1 MSPTSSSRGTAEEL
15 QRVLDGAGTAEESAR
30 QARLVRTV
38 GLLTEHPA
46 VQPRA
51 GFSSDLRARLMAAA
65 ETELVP
71 DRTAVVRTLRP
82 VTPARR
88 RVGAVAASLVIVG
101 STAGLA
107 AASGDALPG
116 ETLYPVKRGTEQV
129 GTTLA
134 VGEARKGRSVLDQA
148 ATRLQEAQE
157 LQDEGADDR
166 LVTGALRSFRAS
178 AADGSSRLFA
188 AYEAEQDQ
196 ADVVAV
202 RSFAA
207 AQMKALDTLSQDAE
221 PVVAA
226 ALVDAADTLADLDLR
241 AQDLCPGCQG
251 EELVMPTSVAAG
263 AGRATV
269 DALLARPVAQAGLD
283 RRAME
288 DLRLGELRDLRDAAQ
303 RSAGD
308 VGASE
313 ELQREVPPVEVDQH
327 GPVASTITPRTE
339 TPKVLSDR
347 PVRDL
352 LEGVTGTVTG
362 VTGTLRTT
370 VPEVGPA
377 LDGVEKVTEDLDD
390 TVTGVTGGL
399 LP

>member
-1 MSPTSSSRGTAEEL
+1 MSPSSSPRGTAEEL
-15 QRVLDGAGTAEESAR
+15 QRVLDGDATAEEAAR
-30 QARLVRTV
+30 HARLVRTV
-38 GLLTEHPA
+38 AVLTDHPA

-51 GFSSDLRARLMAAA
+51 AFSADLRDRLMAAA

-82 VTPARR
+82 VAPARR

-107 AASGDALPG
+107 AASSDALPG

-129 GTTLA
+129 GTSLSL
-134 VGEARKGRSVLDQA
+134 GESSKGRSVLDQA
-148 ATRLQEAQE
+148 ATRLQEAQA

-178 AADGSSRLFA
+178 AVDGSSRLFA
-188 AYEAEQDQ
+188 AYAAEQDQ

-202 RSFAA
+202 RSFATR
-207 AQMKALDTLSQDAE
+207 QMEALDALSQDAD

-241 AQDLCPGCQG
+241 AQDVCPGCPG
-251 EELVMPTSVAAG
+251 ETLAVPTSVAAG
-263 AGRATV
+263 AGGATV
-269 DALLARPVAQAGLD
+269 DALLARPVAQARVD
-283 RRAME
+283 RQAME
-288 DLRLGELRDLRDAAQ
+288 ALELGQLRDRAQ

-308 VGASE
+308 VWESDR
-313 ELQREVPPVEVDQH
+313 LQRSVPPVRVDQH
-327 GPVASTITPRTE
+327 GPVASTVTAGTPT
-339 TPKVLSDR
+339 TPTLPER

-352 LEGVTGTVTG
+352 LDGVTGTVSG
-362 VTGTLRTT
+362 VTGTIRTT
-370 VPEVGPA
+370 VPATGPT
-377 LDGVEKVTEDLDD
+377 LDGVEQVAEDLDD
-390 TVTGVTGGL
+390 TVTGVTGEL